1 MNMNTFCNS
10 LSRKEHKT
18 LLEALKEAMKPK
30 PSPEI
35 WDTELEAERT
45 RQWQLDSCEEYEME
59 RALDLRNAYYECII
73 MNLTPDT
80 KVKGHNSG
88 IKFRGDLKD
97 YTIQYTIEELDDKIK
112 AYYDKTGDVKF
123 SNNVEL

>member
-18 LLEALKEAMKPK
+18 LLEALKEAMKPLA
-30 PSPEI
+30 PT
-35 WDTELEAERT
+35 WNTELENKKAK
-45 RQWQLDSCEEYEME
+45 QWQLDSCELYEME

-73 MNLTPDT
+73 MNLAPDT

-97 YTIQYTIEELDDKIK
+97 YTIQYTIEGLDDKIK